1 MPAKNNCKDLLIFC
15 LHSQIPRGT
24 FRAFGVLR
32 FGASTTRK
40 FRVPGMFE
48 RESQLV
54 LGTAIWHIARVVPS
68 FNSKSDCESRTNH
81 SHHLL
86 QEGVCLEGLERV

>member
-1 MPAKNNCKDLLIFC
+1 MLAKNNCKDLLIFC

-24 FRAFGVLR
+24 FRAFEVSR

-40 FRVPGMFE
+40 FRVPGMSGH
-48 RESQLV
+48 ESQLV
-54 LGTAIWHIARVVPS
+54 LGTAIWHIARVVPTFIQNPIAS
-68 FNSKSDCESRTNH
+68 HGPIIH
-81 SHHLL
+81 SL

>member
-1 MPAKNNCKDLLIFC
+1 MPQKATKNNCKDLLIFP

-24 FRAFGVLR
+24 LRSFGVLR
-32 FGASTTRK
+32 FGASTKRK

-54 LGTAIWHIARVVPS
+54 LGTTIWHIARVAPS
-68 FNSKSDCESRTNH
+68 IIQNPIASRGQFIPIAWTR
-81 SHHLL
+81 
-86 QEGVCLEGLERV
+86 RVYV